1 MKTDYIILREYT
13 QQTNLE
19 PAFFIQLEESGLI
32 DIQIIDGE
40 KLFPSSQLT
49 DLEKYA
55 RMYYDLSINM
65 EGIDA
70 IHNILNRM
78 KELQSELYYLRT
90 RLRIYESDGF
100 EFEQDI

>member
-1 MKTDYIILREYT
+1 MQTDYIILREYT

-19 PAFFIQLEESGLI
+19 PSFFIQLEESGLI

-40 KLFPSSQLT
+40 KFFPSSQIT

-70 IHNILNRM
+70 IYHILNRM
-78 KELQSELYYLRT
+78 KELQNELHYLRT
-90 RLRIYESDGF
+90 RLRVYEADGL
-100 EFEQDI
+100 EFEEDI